1 MRADYSNPQQ
11 PNARAV
17 NVQYSHPALRK
28 YLELTQDV
36 IVMALCAMLFVAMAV
51 KLIHLG
57 RLTLAGIDF
66 SLVMADVLFILVLLE
81 LFRLL
86 LIYLEEHRVSVS
98 TMVEVGIV
106 STLREVIA
114 RGALQI
120 DWPLLLVLS
129 VFVLSLALVLRYA
142 GIRTARTAA
151 ASAGRNSHVEPQ
163 LTTRRAVDL

>member
-1 MRADYSNPQQ
+1 MTLPAQPHAHSSDRQQ
-11 PNARAV
+11 SYAAAV
-17 NVQYSHPALRK
+17 NVQYTHPILRR
-28 YLELTQDV
+28 YLELIQDV
-36 IVMALCAMLFVAMAV
+36 IVISLCAMLFVAMAV

-120 DWPLLLVLS
+120 DWPVLLVLS
-129 VFVLSLALVLRYA
+129 AFVLSLALVLRYA
-142 GIRTARTAA
+142 GIRSSGTAA
-151 ASAGRNSHVEPQ
+151 ASAAQNSHVQP
-163 LTTRRAVDL
+163 